1 MRPTP
6 KLYVALI
13 ASTLALSAGLAD
25 AATVTSTLAVSATVN
40 TVCVVNSVGAMAFGA
55 YDGVVHLKS
64 FGAVGK
70 IHINLGD
77 RDCSAMIV
85 RQSVSGAAPGSA
97 FTCG

>member
-1 MRPTP
+1 MHSNRKTS
-6 KLYVALI
+6 VALI
-13 ASTLALSAGLAD
+13 MSFLALSAGLAD